1 MTATDELGTLK
12 PYFADGVTETEQEKI
27 EELHAIFHRDFFEN
41 TVTIDGIPLKVKPYC
56 TKIVKRTIYPLILNG
71 IMRSLFM

>member
-27 EELHAIFHRDFFEN
+27 DEFMLSFIGTFLK
-41 TVTIDGIPLKVKPYC
+41 IP
-56 TKIVKRTIYPLILNG
+56 
-71 IMRSLFM
+71 